1 MKRSTIKHHWSV
13 PDERGWS
20 VVAREVVALLRPG
33 SVLALQ
39 GPLGAGKTTFVQ
51 ALAKELA
58 AERVPKSPTFS
69 MLRTYRVR
77 RPSASLGTG
86 WIQRLLHVDAYRIE
100 HERDLIPLDLDAEL
114 AASDAIL
121 VIEWPEHAAHWLKSR
136 PHLILRIKILKQGRK
151 AEIQN
156 DQ

>member
-1 MKRSTIKHHWSV
+1 M
-13 PDERGWS
+13 
-20 VVAREVVALLRPG
+20 
-33 SVLALQ
+33 ALQ

-77 RPSASLGTG
+77 HGAVR
-86 WIQRLLHVDAYRIE
+86 RLLHVDAYRIE
-100 HERDLIPLDLDAEL
+100 RERDLVPLDLDAEL
-114 AASDAIL
+114 AAGDAIL
-121 VIEWPEHAAHWLKSR
+121 VIEWPERAAHWLKSR
-136 PHLILRIKILKQGRK
+136 PHLTLRIGILKQGRK